1 MRLIDADALL
11 YRLGISDEDIY
22 CKEIIEEEPIAQP
35 EPQEI
40 EYTECANALL
50 RMWMDKVI
58 TDGEY
63 NRIMDKLN
71 KYWMSE
77 VTDEQI

>member
-1 MRLIDADALL
+1 MSMIDKQAAIDAL
-11 YRLGISDEDIY
+11 YHVDEYNGRSVEAIRNL
-22 CKEIIEEEPIAQP
+22 PSAQP
-35 EPQEI
+35 EI
-40 EYTECANALL
+40 KSIDYRDCSNALL

-71 KYWMSE
+71 SYLRE
-77 VTDEQI
+77 NDG

>member
-1 MRLIDADALL
+1 MLL
-11 YRLGISDEDIY
+11 QDHKREKSRKVPMGEEDMKITYRDCS
-22 CKEIIEEEPIAQP
+22 
-35 EPQEI
+35 
-40 EYTECANALL
+40 NALL

-71 KYWMSE
+71 SYWRE
-77 VTDEQI
+77 NDG